1 MLLAVLASHATPLT
15 VRVKQQPS
23 DWRWSLRPTRTV
35 ETLGPLPAE
44 PMTDKYGG
52 RQDRWGTVTGFFHVQ
67 KIGERWWL
75 IDPDGHPFLHVGV
88 NSVSFIGAFDPAAQ
102 AADATDLLHQ
112 NGFNG
117 VGAWSAT
124 PLLRTAA
131 RPLVYTV
138 MGHSGTPGGGAGGF
152 MAAFG
157 AQRRITHQ
165 GAGHAGY
172 PKNCIPVFHPAFAA
186 FCDDYAKPLAALK
199 YDPYLLGYF
208 SDNELPLPM
217 LENYL
222 ALNPKDPQMGSSYRA
237 ARAWLEARH
246 GKYASEADI
255 TEDDDSAWTEYVFG
269 RYFALTTR
277 AIRKYDPHHLCLGS
291 RLVGHAVSVPAVF
304 RAAGKY
310 LDVIAVND
318 YGVWSPRPASVARWT
333 QWSGRPVLVSEFYA
347 KGMDSGLANTSGAGW
362 TVPTQR
368 DRGLFYQTF
377 TLGLLEAKNCVGWH
391 WFKYRDNDP
400 EDKGADASN
409 RDANKGLVTTAFVP
423 YAPLL
428 TQMRALNENIYA
440 VTDFFD
446 SVVSPSKP

>member
-1 MLLAVLASHATPLT
+1 M
-15 VRVKQQPS
+15 RVKRQPS
-23 DWRWSLRPTRTV
+23 DWRWSLYPARTV
-35 ETLGPLPAE
+35 EMLEPLPPE
-44 PMTDKYGG
+44 PATDGYGG
-52 RQDRWGTVTGFFHVQ
+52 RLDRWGAVTGFFHVQ

-75 IDPDGHPFLHVGV
+75 IDPDGHPFLDVGV
-88 NSVSFIGAFDPAAQ
+88 NSVSFGGAPDPAAQ
-102 AADATDLLHQ
+102 AARATTLLRD

-117 VGAWSAT
+117 TGAWSASPT
-124 PLLRTAA
+124 LRGVPQ
-131 RPLVYTV
+131 PLVYTV

-157 AQRRITHQ
+157 AQRRITRQ
-165 GAGHAGY
+165 GAGHASY
-172 PKNCIPVFHPAFAA
+172 PDGCIPVFHPDFPA
-186 FCDDYAKPLAALK
+186 FCDDYARPLAALK

-208 SDNELPLPM
+208 SDNELPMPY

-222 ALNPKDPQMGSSYRA
+222 ALAPKDPQMGSSYRA
-237 ARAWLEARH
+237 ARAWLEARY
-246 GKYASEADI
+246 GRGASEEDI
-255 TEDDDSAWTEYVFG
+255 TDADEEAWAEYVFD
-269 RYFALTTR
+269 RYFALTTA

-291 RLVGHAVSVPAVF
+291 RLVGWSVNSPAVF
-304 RAAGKY
+304 RAAGRC

-318 YGVWSPRPASVARWT
+318 YGVWNPRPAAVARWT

-347 KGMDSGLANTSGAGW
+347 KGMDAGLANTSGAGW

-391 WFKYRDNDP
+391 WFKFRDNDP
-400 EDKGADASN
+400 LDLGADPSN
-409 RDANKGLVTTAFVP
+409 RDANKGLVTTNSVP

-428 TQMRALNENIYA
+428 AQMRSLNGSVYA

-446 SVVSPSKP
+446 GVAPPGKP